1 MGKGITTRTVRLVV
15 LGLGLALAPGAWAWG
30 RAPTAAE
37 CRAHPVNPVTRGGC
51 IVIDRKTGNCAA
63 CHVIPGTRMD
73 GNIGPS
79 FAHFHRLFPDR
90 RIVRARTVKLALFN
104 QIYNPT
110 VLNPHTAMPPFGKD
124 GILTKT
130 EIREV
135 VDFLWTL

>member
-1 MGKGITTRTVRLVV
+1 MDKDITIHAVRLVV
-15 LGLGLALAPGAWAWG
+15 LSLGLVVAPGVWAGG

-37 CRAHPVNPVTRGGC
+37 CRSHPVNPVTRGGC
-51 IVIDRKTGNCAA
+51 IVMDRKTGNCVA

-79 FAHFHRLFPDR
+79 FAHFRRLFPDR
-90 RIVRARTVKLALFN
+90 RIVHARTVKLAIFN
-104 QIYNPT
+104 QIYDPM
-110 VLNPHTAMPPFGKD
+110 VLNPHTAMPPFGKN
-124 GILTKT
+124 GILSKK